1 MEKRNAICMRCGR
14 VSPLSS
20 RSSFEE
26 LATLFEGSGTSGAER
41 AYRKALDKLTTI
53 LVEEGILHAVRLK
66 RKNITRKKKESAT
79 TIYLYQVD
87 YDGEWGEIYFDFVNR
102 TTEIRKLAE
111 WDRMISK
118 VFSKKAICYIQTHPL
133 LVNLKEIVISFSL

>member
-1 MEKRNAICMRCGR
+1 M
-14 VSPLSS
+14 SS

-66 RKNITRKKKESAT
+66 RKNITRKKKR
-79 TIYLYQVD
+79 
-87 YDGEWGEIYFDFVNR
+87 NR
-102 TTEIRKLAE
+102 HCNLSVSGRLR
-111 WDRMISK
+111 WRMG
-118 VFSKKAICYIQTHPL
+118 
-133 LVNLKEIVISFSL
+133 